1 MTGGDDDV
9 QSYEVDPQSDLGWV
23 TATNPVRA
31 DDPFRHLLACFPP
44 PPRGAGPLGLG
55 A

>member
-23 TATNPVRA
+23 T
-31 DDPFRHLLACFPP
+31 
-44 PPRGAGPLGLG
+44 
-55 A
+55 